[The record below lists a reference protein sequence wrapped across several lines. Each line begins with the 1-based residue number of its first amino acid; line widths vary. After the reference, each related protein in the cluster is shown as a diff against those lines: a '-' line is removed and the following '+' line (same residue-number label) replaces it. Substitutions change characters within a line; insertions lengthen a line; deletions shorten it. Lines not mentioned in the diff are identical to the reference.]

1 MRHLKFRLHRDS
13 LETIYISF
21 IRPVLEYGDVLFDSC
36 TNQEKDELEKIQ
48 QEAARIVTGTTKL
61 VSIQKLMN
69 EVGWETLE
77 SRRQKH
83 KLALFFK
90 MTTAR
95 TPDYLSSLVPRTVG
109 SYTPSN
115 EV

>member
-1 MRHLKFRLHRDS
+1 MEMFSSIVVQTK
-13 LETIYISF
+13 
-21 IRPVLEYGDVLFDSC
+21 
-36 TNQEKDELEKIQ
+36 EKDELEKIQ

-77 SRRQKH
+77 SRRRKH
-83 KLALFFK
+83 KLVLFFK

-109 SYTPSN
+109 SSIQI
-115 EV
+115 